1 MRSMR
6 QRVVRLTGALLMV
19 ALLIVPVAAS
29 AHTHRDLRAA
39 GSCATCIA
47 AHHSPAAVMPAVSAA
62 ASIVVTVAPPLPF
75 RAAPARPYRSP
86 RAGRAPPSPAPVS
99 VS

>member
-1 MRSMR
+1 MRGMR
-6 QRVVRLTGALLMV
+6 QRAIRLTGALLTV
-19 ALLIVPVAAS
+19 ALLTVPVAAS

-47 AHHSPAAVMPAVSAA
+47 AHHSPAVVMPAVATAA
-62 ASIVVTVAPPLPF
+62 PVVVAVAPAPPS
-75 RAAPARPYRSP
+75 RVAPAHPYRSP